1 MNWSKIIFL
10 ALFACTL
17 HACVPKFSMSGIA
30 IPPDVKTVSVNYFP
44 NEAEI
49 VNPQLS
55 QLFTEALKDKF
66 QNETKLDLIPKDGD
80 FEFSGQITDYRVLAT
95 NVQDNTTSSS
105 SKFVISVK
113 VDFICKKHPDMN
125 FSKIFPS
132 DEVFDASQPFESVE
146 NELTQVI
153 VDEIIQDIFNKTA
166 LTW

>member
-1 MNWSKIIFL
+1 MNWSKILVIV
-10 ALFACTL
+10 LFAYTL
-17 HACVPKFSMSGIA
+17 NSCVPKFSMSGIS
-30 IPPDVKTVSVNYFP
+30 IPEDVKTVSVSYFP

-66 QNETKLDLIPKDGD
+66 QNETKLDLVASDGD
-80 FEFSGQITDYRVLAT
+80 FEFSGMISDYRVLVA

-125 FSKIFPS
+125 FSKVFPS
-132 DEVFDASQPFESVE
+132 DEVFDASKSFESVE
-146 NELTQVI
+146 NELTLII